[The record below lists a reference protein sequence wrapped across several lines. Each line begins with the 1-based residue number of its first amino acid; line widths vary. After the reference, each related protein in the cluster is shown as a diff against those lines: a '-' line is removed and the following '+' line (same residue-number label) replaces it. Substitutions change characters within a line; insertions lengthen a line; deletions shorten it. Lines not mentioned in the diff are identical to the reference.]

1 MKQEQ
6 SVYSH
11 EEKGNGSVLNF
22 SKFPHPGY
30 CFLATI
36 NINVA

>member
-6 SVYSH
+6 SEYSH
-11 EEKGNGSVLNF
+11 EEKGNSSVHNF

-30 CFLATI
+30 CFLTTV
-36 NINVA
+36 NINTA